1 MTPLIRLC
9 RAVLRW
15 LTTPAPVVIK
25 RYQGTRFCG
34 RQFQEER

>member
-1 MTPLIRLC
+1 MTPFIRLC

-25 RYQGTRFCG
+25 RYRGGPFYAR
-34 RQFQEER
+34 RYQEER